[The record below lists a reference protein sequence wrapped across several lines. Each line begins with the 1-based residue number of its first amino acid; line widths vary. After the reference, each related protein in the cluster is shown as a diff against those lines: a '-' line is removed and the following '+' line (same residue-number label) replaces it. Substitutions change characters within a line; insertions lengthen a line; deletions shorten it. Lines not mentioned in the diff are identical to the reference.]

1 MSRIETSPK
10 IIGIANRI
18 SDGPTGPAIMRF
30 MPDFCLDEL
39 AEGEDVNKTWIMM
52 IVKLLSEGREEL
64 E

>member
-1 MSRIETSPK
+1 MAGLKENDAELKGTSLEYAKPFLASFDQTRK
-10 IIGIANRI
+10 
-18 SDGPTGPAIMRF
+18 
-30 MPDFCLDEL
+30 L

>member
-10 IIGIANRI
+10 IIGIASRI

-39 AEGEDVNKTWIMM
+39 AEGEDVNKT
-52 IVKLLSEGREEL
+52 
-64 E
+64 